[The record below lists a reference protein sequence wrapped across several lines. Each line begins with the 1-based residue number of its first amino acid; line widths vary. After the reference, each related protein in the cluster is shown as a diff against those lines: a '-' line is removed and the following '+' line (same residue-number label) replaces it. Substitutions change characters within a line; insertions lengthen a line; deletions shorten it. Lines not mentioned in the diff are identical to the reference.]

1 MCRAGKDAGRMCR
14 PVDGASAG
22 YAVASASKTGCNEPA
37 TGSNSSSDAW
47 AGGESRMLGW
57 LAGLFASVATRE
69 VGSVPSLRVHTAL
82 GVTPG
87 RVIGGMG
94 RVV

>member
-1 MCRAGKDAGRMCR
+1 
-14 PVDGASAG
+14 
-22 YAVASASKTGCNEPA
+22 
-37 TGSNSSSDAW
+37 
-47 AGGESRMLGW
+47 MLGW